1 MWKENNLNSNN
12 KDKESLIESENSYQL
27 KIDDIT
33 VNIEYTK
40 NNKYFN
46 QCILNILKLKNKFT
60 NKS

>member
-1 MWKENNLNSNN
+1 MNSNN